1 MCSINHLLDYSKIS
15 NFSSSQK
22 RKRVRADAT
31 RHKAGIDADTNE
43 IGVTSS
49 VDLAQLTEDLVE
61 TVVSAHRFHYHPL
74 QSLSSSSV
82 TTGLEQIASRHQP
95 TQALGAEDVS
105 IVLNIP
111 YRRNWCVEMQ
121 SGSWTR
127 IVTNLVGNALKY
139 TEKGTISVSL
149 EGGEQVGDST
159 ADTQPLTLIVE
170 DSGIGI
176 SDTFLNNDLYTPFKQ
191 ERSHT
196 AGTGL
201 GLSIVKQIAKELGA
215 QLNVTSEVG

>member
-1 MCSINHLLDYSKIS
+1 
-15 NFSSSQK
+15 
-22 RKRVRADAT
+22 
-31 RHKAGIDADTNE
+31 
-43 IGVTSS
+43 
-49 VDLAQLTEDLVE
+49 
-61 TVVSAHRFHYHPL
+61 
-74 QSLSSSSV
+74 
-82 TTGLEQIASRHQP
+82 
-95 TQALGAEDVS
+95 
-105 IVLNIP
+105 
-111 YRRNWCVEMQ
+111 MQ

>member
-22 RKRVRADAT
+22 RKRARADAT

-43 IGVTSS
+43 IGVTSN

-61 TVVSAHRFHYHPL
+61 TVVSAHRFQYHPL
-74 QSLSSSSV
+74 QSPSSSSA
-82 TTGLEQIASRHQP
+82 TPGLEQIASRHLP
-95 TQALGAEDVS
+95 TQALGTEDVS

-111 YRRNWCVEMQ
+111 YRRNWCVEIQ

-139 TEKGTISVSL
+139 TEKGIISVSL
-149 EGGEQVGDST
+149 EGSEQVGDST
-159 ADTQPLTLIVE
+159 GDTQTLTLAVE

-176 SDTFLNNDLYTPFKQ
+176 SDTFLNNDLYTPFRQ

>member
-1 MCSINHLLDYSKIS
+1 MDYSKIS
-15 NFSSSQK
+15 SFSSSQK
-22 RKRVRADAT
+22 RKRAKADAT
-31 RHKAGIDADTNE
+31 RHKAGIDANANE

-61 TVVSAHRFHYHPL
+61 TVVSAHRFQYHPL
-74 QSLSSSSV
+74 QSPPSSSATS
-82 TTGLEQIASRHQP
+82 GLEQVVSRQLP
-95 TQALGAEDVS
+95 TQSLGAEDVS

-111 YRRNWCVEMQ
+111 YRKNWCVAMQ

-139 TEKGTISVSL
+139 TDKGTISVSL

-159 ADTQPLTLIVE
+159 ADTSPLRLIVE

-176 SDTFLNNDLYTPFKQ
+176 SNTFLNNDLYTPFKQ
-191 ERSHT
+191 EDSHST
-196 AGTGL
+196 GTGL
-201 GLSIVKQIAKELGA
+201 GLSIVKQIAREIGA
-215 QLNVTSEVG
+215 KLNITSEIE